1 MDSLNMVLN
10 RLRILHYSFGQSSDT
25 KHWPDKNYVSQQ
37 EAENAGR
44 IKPEGQM

>member
-10 RLRILHYSFGQSSDT
+10 RLRILHYSFGQRSDT
-25 KHWPDKNYVSQQ
+25 KHWPDK
-37 EAENAGR
+37 NAGR